1 MAIHWQVKFKSL
13 RAQDG
18 NEDYTVS
25 IYDSDYSGNPIQLKG
40 GAEPF
45 VTQEDD
51 DEDLFQPIRQQS
63 GYIRIVDDGRDASGN
78 QLASGW
84 LRQLLP
90 ANDLS
95 LPVVLTNGLGDTLW
109 QGYLQ
114 AQNFSG
120 TLYGNPQERDLPVQ
134 CVLSVLS
141 AKDASTTEKDIHNF
155 AWLLNYLLASIG
167 LTPSSSPL
175 GIDYLFFQGKD
186 FALDWLKKRIDWQN
200 FVSIDE
206 DGTVKSD
213 YDHYTMLEDIC
224 KFWGWTARTHG
235 RDLWFTCADDE
246 AGAPDF
252 KKLTMSQLAAI
263 ANGTAEGTDFP
274 NETYTSLTL
283 TGDIFADNS
292 NDDIMVRGAS
302 KAVVTADWN
311 SAGDT
316 WFSAFPQN
324 ITKNMLV
331 AGWGNIVVIYI
342 YILGHPQPV
351 KYVQYTNRIASINT
365 GMFSIT
371 CAESASLALMR
382 VADDEVDLT
391 AGPKPQYL
399 STLHTSLKYNG
410 TAFIQIESVYGHV
423 YDGSFK
429 IKADIY
435 NVGDKYT
442 RDGVS
447 DIKTIKIRFGIG
459 KTRATAKWYNGNY
472 GWSSSMTIFD
482 AHIGYDDSLWRF
494 GTLNS
499 GVWVTDNINTVQS
512 ASGQDGKVF
521 IDILSTGDFENED
534 FTDSNVVDIT
544 GFTLNYYRVDVENV
558 GNEIVYGDML
568 SRREYTAKNGNMSR
582 ADWNNDVIYASGKI
596 DSDFGFGLVFKTDN
610 RPMSTAS
617 YASGDQEPEQ
627 HQANRVAN
635 YWASTRRMI
644 RANLR
649 SNEVPLISP
658 GMFLTIDGT
667 RCYPLSISHEWRD
680 DVINV
685 SLIEIHT

>member
-25 IYDSDYSGNPIQLKG
+25 IYDADYSGTPIQLKG

-63 GYIRIVDDGRDASGN
+63 GYIRIVDDGKDASGN
-78 QLASGW
+78 ALASGW

-95 LPVVLTNGLGDTLW
+95 RPVVLTNGLGDTLW
-109 QGYLQ
+109 QGYMQ

-206 DGTVKSD
+206 DGVVKSD

-235 RDLWFTCADDE
+235 RDLWFTCSDDE

-311 SAGDT
+311 SAGKD
-316 WFSAFPQN
+316 WFTAWPTNVVKQ
-324 ITKNMLV
+324 MLELM
-331 AGWGNIVVIYI
+331 WGNTVMYVVPNDGKMRISYA
-342 YILGHPQPV
+342 
-351 KYVQYTNRIASINT
+351 QYTNRKASVATTNMNVSCSSA
-365 GMFSIT
+365 GSLCLARF
-371 CAESASLALMR
+371 AEE
-382 VADDEVDLT
+382 EVDLET
-391 AGPKPQYL
+391 YVSSMHMGHLA
-399 STLHTSLKYNG
+399 STPY
-410 TAFIQIESVYGHV
+410 IQMEANYAHI
-423 YDGSFK
+423 YDGNFQ
-429 IKADIY
+429 IRADVY
-435 NVGDKYT
+435 SAGVKFT
-442 RDGVS
+442 KEGVS
-447 DIKTIKIRFGIG
+447 NIRTIKMRFGIG
-459 KTRATAKWYNGNY
+459 KTRATAKWYNGNN
-472 GWSSSMTIFD
+472 GWSSTPTDFYGHVGFGD
-482 AHIGYDDSLWRF
+482 GKWRF
-494 GTLNS
+494 GYILN
-499 GVWVTDNINTVQS
+499 GTHVYLTENINCIES
-512 ASGQDGKVF
+512 AAGKEGKVF
-521 IDILSTGDFENED
+521 IDIYSTNDFD
-534 FTDSNVVDIT
+534 IDGWPDSQEIDIT
-544 GFTLNYYRVDVENV
+544 GFALTYQRVVVDYIGGEM
-558 GNEIVYGDML
+558 VYGDML

-582 ADWNNDVIYASGKI
+582 AEWNNDVIYASGKI
-596 DSDFGFGLVFKTDN
+596 DSDFGFGLVFGTNN

-685 SLIEIHT
+685 SLIEIPT

>member
-1 MAIHWQVKFKSL
+1 MAIHWQIHFKSL
-13 RAQDG
+13 RAANG

-51 DEDLFQPIRQQS
+51 DDDLFEPIRQQS
-63 GYIRIVDDGRDASGN
+63 GYIRIVDDGKDASGN
-78 QLASGW
+78 ALASGW

-95 LPVVLTNGLGDTLW
+95 RPVVLTKNNAVVW
-109 QGYLQ
+109 QGYMQ

-175 GIDYLFFQGKD
+175 GIDYLFFQGD
-186 FALDWLKKRIDWQN
+186 AFALDWLKKRIDWQN

-235 RDLWFTCADDE
+235 RDLWFVCADDE

-252 KKLTMSQLAAI
+252 LKLTMSQLASI
-263 ANGTAEGTDFP
+263 ASGTDVDS
-274 NETYTSLTL
+274 TAYYTSITL

-311 SAGDT
+311 SAGKD
-316 WFSAFPQN
+316 WFTAWPSN
-324 ITKNMLV
+324 VVKDMLTG
-331 AGWGNIVVIYI
+331 GWNTAVMYVVPHDGEMHISYA
-342 YILGHPQPV
+342 
-351 KYVQYTNRIASINT
+351 QYTNRKSSAASTI
-365 GMFSIT
+365 MDVS
-371 CAESASLALMR
+371 CSSAASLCLAR
-382 VADDEVDLT
+382 FAEEEVDLET
-391 AGPKPQYL
+391 YVSSMHMGHMANTPY
-399 STLHTSLKYNG
+399 
-410 TAFIQIESVYGHV
+410 IQLEANYAHI
-423 YDGSFK
+423 YDGNFQ
-429 IKADIY
+429 IKADVY
-435 NVGDKYT
+435 SAGVKFT
-442 RDGVS
+442 KTGVS
-447 DIKTIKIRFGIG
+447 DIRTIKMRFGIG
-459 KTRATAKWYNGNY
+459 ATRASAKWYNGNN
-472 GWSSSMTIFD
+472 GWSTTPTDFYGHVGFGD
-482 AHIGYDDSLWRF
+482 GLWRF
-494 GTLNS
+494 GYILN
-499 GVWVTDNINTVQS
+499 GTHVYLTENINCIES
-512 ASGQDGKVF
+512 AAGKEGKVF
-521 IDILSTGDFENED
+521 IDIYSTNDFD
-534 FTDSNVVDIT
+534 IDGWPDSQEIDIT
-544 GFTLNYYRVDVENV
+544 GFTLTYQRVVVQSIGGEM
-558 GNEIVYGDML
+558 VYGDML

-582 ADWNNDVIYASGKI
+582 AEWNNDVIYASGKI

-685 SLIEIHT
+685 SLIEIPT

>member
-1 MAIHWQVKFKSL
+1 MAIHWQIHFKSL
-13 RAQDG
+13 RAQNG

-25 IYDSDYSGNPIQLKG
+25 IYDADYSGTPIQLKG

-51 DEDLFQPIRQQS
+51 DDDLFEPIRQQS
-63 GYIRIVDDGRDASGN
+63 GYIRIVDDGKDASGN
-78 QLASGW
+78 ALASGW

-95 LPVVLTNGLGDTLW
+95 RPVVLTNGFGDTLW

-175 GIDYLFFQGKD
+175 GIDYLFFQGGA
-186 FALDWLKKRIDWQN
+186 FARDWLKKRIDWQN

-235 RDLWFTCADDE
+235 RDLWFVCADDE
-246 AGAPDF
+246 AGAPGF
-252 KKLTMSQLAAI
+252 LALTMSQLASI
-263 ANGTAEGTDFP
+263 ANGTDAGT
-274 NETYTSLTL
+274 TYDYDSFTL

-302 KAVVTADWN
+302 KATVTADWN
-311 SAGDT
+311 SAGKD
-316 WFSAFPQN
+316 WFTAWPSN
-324 ITKNMLV
+324 VVKDMLTG
-331 AGWGNIVVIYI
+331 GWNTAEQTHGLQGNEVVD
-342 YILGHPQPV
+342 LW
-351 KYVQYTNRIASINT
+351 VQYTQRKASANT
-365 GMFSIT
+365 PIMAVT
-371 CAESASLALMR
+371 CQAQNASLCLAR
-382 VADDEVDLT
+382 YASEQVDLDSYQGVIHLQHYT
-391 AGPKPQYL
+391 G
-399 STLHTSLKYNG
+399 STFVQMDANYAH
-410 TAFIQIESVYGHV
+410 I
-423 YDGSFK
+423 YDGNFQ
-429 IKADIY
+429 IKSDVY
-435 NVGDKYT
+435 VGGGKYT
-442 RDGVS
+442 KQSVS
-447 DIKTIKIRFGIG
+447 DIKRIKMRFGIG
-459 KTRATAKWYNGNY
+459 ATRASAKWYTGNWT
-472 GWSSSMTIFD
+472 WSDTPTVFD
-482 AHIGYDDSLWRF
+482 AHIGYPDGIWRF
-494 GTLNS
+494 GVADS
-499 GVWVTDNINTVQS
+499 GVWITQNINAVES
-512 ASGQDGKVF
+512 AQGKEGKVF
-521 IDILSTGDFENED
+521 IDILSTADFYVNIPP
-534 FTDSNVVDIT
+534 FFYLTDYIDLVGLTLSYQRVV
-544 GFTLNYYRVDVENV
+544 VEYI
-558 GNEIVYGDML
+558 GGELVYGDLL

-582 ADWNNDVIYASGKI
+582 ADWNNDVIYASGKNN
-596 DSDFGFGLVFKTDN
+596 SDFGFGLVFDTDN
-610 RPMSTAS
+610 RLMSTAS
-617 YASGDQEPEQ
+617 YASGSQEPEQ

-685 SLIEIHT
+685 SLIEIPT

>member
-13 RAQDG
+13 RAANG

-25 IYDSDYSGNPIQLKG
+25 IYDADYSGTPIQLKG

-51 DEDLFQPIRQQS
+51 DDDLFEPIRQQS
-63 GYIRIVDDGRDASGN
+63 GYIRIVDDGKDASGN
-78 QLASGW
+78 ALASGW

-95 LPVVLTNGLGDTLW
+95 RPVVLTNGLGDTLW

-175 GIDYLFFQGKD
+175 GIDYLFFQGD
-186 FALDWLKKRIDWQN
+186 AFALDWLKKRIDWQN

-235 RDLWFTCADDE
+235 RDLWFVCADDE

-302 KAVVTADWN
+302 KATVTADWN
-311 SAGDT
+311 SAGKD
-316 WFSAFPQN
+316 WFTAWPSN
-324 ITKNMLV
+324 VVKDMLTG
-331 AGWGNIVVIYI
+331 GWNTAEQTHGLQGNEVVD
-342 YILGHPQPV
+342 LW
-351 KYVQYTNRIASINT
+351 VQYTQRKASANT
-365 GMFSIT
+365 PIMAVT
-371 CAESASLALMR
+371 CQAQNASLCLAR
-382 VADDEVDLT
+382 YATEQVDLDSYQGVIHLQHYT
-391 AGPKPQYL
+391 G
-399 STLHTSLKYNG
+399 STFVTMDANYAH
-410 TAFIQIESVYGHV
+410 I
-423 YDGSFK
+423 YDGNFQ
-429 IKADIY
+429 IKADVY
-435 NVGDKYT
+435 VGGGKYT
-442 RDGVS
+442 KQSVS
-447 DIKTIKIRFGIG
+447 DIKRIKMRFGIG
-459 KTRATAKWYNGNY
+459 ATRATAKWYTGNWT
-472 GWSSSMTIFD
+472 WSDTPTVFD
-482 AHIGYDDSLWRF
+482 AHVGYPDGIWRF
-494 GTLNS
+494 GVADS
-499 GVWVTDNINTVQS
+499 GVWITQNINAVES
-512 ASGQDGKVF
+512 AQGKEGKVF
-521 IDILSTGDFENED
+521 IDILSTPDFYVNIPP
-534 FTDSNVVDIT
+534 FFYLTDYIDLVGLTLSYQRVV
-544 GFTLNYYRVDVENV
+544 VEYI
-558 GNEIVYGDML
+558 GGELVYGDLL

-582 ADWNNDVIYASGKI
+582 ADWNNDVIYASGKNN
-596 DSDFGFGLVFKTDN
+596 SDFGFGLVFDADN
-610 RPMSTAS
+610 RLMSTAS
-617 YASGDQEPEQ
+617 YASGSQEPEQ

-649 SNEVPLISP
+649 SEKVPIISP
-658 GMFLTIDGT
+658 GMFLTMDGT

-685 SLIEIHT
+685 SLIEIPT

>member
-13 RAQDG
+13 RAADG

-25 IYDSDYSGNPIQLKG
+25 IYDSDYSGTPIQLKG

-63 GYIRIVDDGRDASGN
+63 GYIRIVDDGKDASGN
-78 QLASGW
+78 ALASGW

-95 LPVVLTNGLGDTLW
+95 RPVVLTNGLGDTLW
-109 QGYLQ
+109 QGFLQ

-175 GIDYLFFQGKD
+175 GIDYLFFQGKY

-224 KFWGWTARTHG
+224 KFWGWTCRTHG
-235 RDLWFTCADDE
+235 RDLWFVCADDE

-252 KKLTMSQLAAI
+252 KMLTMSQLASI
-263 ANGTAEGTDFP
+263 ANGTADGTDFP
-274 NETYTSLTL
+274 NETYTSITL

-311 SAGDT
+311 SAGKD
-316 WFSAFPQN
+316 WFTAWPSN
-324 ITKNMLV
+324 VVKDMLTG
-331 AGWGNIVVIYI
+331 GWNTAEQTHGLQGNEVVD
-342 YILGHPQPV
+342 LW
-351 KYVQYTNRIASINT
+351 VQYTQRKASANT
-365 GMFSIT
+365 PIMAVT
-371 CAESASLALMR
+371 CQAQNASLCLAR
-382 VADDEVDLT
+382 YATEQVDLDSYQGVIHMQHYT
-391 AGPKPQYL
+391 G
-399 STLHTSLKYNG
+399 STFVQMDANYAH
-410 TAFIQIESVYGHV
+410 I
-423 YDGSFK
+423 YDGNFQ
-429 IKADIY
+429 IKADVY
-435 NVGDKYT
+435 VGGGKYT
-442 RDGVS
+442 KQGVS
-447 DIKTIKIRFGIG
+447 DIKRIKMRFGIG
-459 KTRATAKWYNGNY
+459 ATRATAKWYTGNWT
-472 GWSSSMTIFD
+472 WSDTPTVFD
-482 AHIGYDDSLWRF
+482 AHVGYPDGIWRF
-494 GTLNS
+494 GVADS
-499 GVWVTDNINTVQS
+499 GVWITQNINAVES
-512 ASGQDGKVF
+512 AQGKEGKVF
-521 IDILSTGDFENED
+521 IDILSTPDFYHNNPP
-534 FTDSNVVDIT
+534 FFYLTDYIDLVGLTLSYQRVV
-544 GFTLNYYRVDVENV
+544 VEYI
-558 GNEIVYGDML
+558 GGELVYGDLL

-582 ADWNNDVIYASGKI
+582 ADWNNDVIYASGKNN
-596 DSDFGFGLVFKTDN
+596 SDFGFGLVFDTDN
-610 RPMSTAS
+610 RLMSTAS
-617 YASGDQEPEQ
+617 YASGSQEPEQ
-627 HQANRVAN
+627 HQANRVAQ
-635 YWASTRRMI
+635 YWTSTRRMI

-685 SLIEIHT
+685 SIIEIPT

>member
-25 IYDSDYSGNPIQLKG
+25 IYDADYSGTPIQLKG

-51 DEDLFQPIRQQS
+51 DDDLFEPIRQQS
-63 GYIRIVDDGRDASGN
+63 GYIRIVDDGKDASGN
-78 QLASGW
+78 ALASGW

-95 LPVVLTNGLGDTLW
+95 RPVVLTNGLGDTLW
-109 QGYLQ
+109 QGYMQ

-175 GIDYLFFQGKD
+175 GIDNLYFQGGS

-246 AGAPDF
+246 AGAPGRL
-252 KKLTMSQLAAI
+252 KLTMAQLASI
-263 ANGTAEGTDFP
+263 ASGTDAGTTDSFV
-274 NETYTSLTL
+274 SISL

-311 SAGDT
+311 SAGKD
-316 WFSAFPQN
+316 WFTAWPSN
-324 ITKNMLV
+324 VVKDMLTG
-331 AGWGNIVVIYI
+331 GWNTAEQTHGLQGNEVVD
-342 YILGHPQPV
+342 LW
-351 KYVQYTNRIASINT
+351 VQYTQRKASANT
-365 GMFSIT
+365 PIMAVS
-371 CAESASLALMR
+371 CQAQNASLCLAR
-382 VADDEVDLT
+382 YATEQVDLDSYQGVIHLQHYT
-391 AGPKPQYL
+391 G
-399 STLHTSLKYNG
+399 STFVQMDANYAH
-410 TAFIQIESVYGHV
+410 I
-423 YDGSFK
+423 YDGNFQV
-429 IKADIY
+429 KADVY
-435 NVGDKYT
+435 VGGGKYT
-442 RDGVS
+442 KQSVS
-447 DIKTIKIRFGIG
+447 DIKRIKMRFGIG
-459 KTRATAKWYNGNY
+459 ATRATAKWYTGNPSAA
-472 GWSSSMTIFD
+472 WSSTATVFD
-482 AHIGYDDSLWRF
+482 AHIGFNDGLWRF
-494 GTLNS
+494 GVADS
-499 GVWVTDNINTVQS
+499 GTYYTENINCIES
-512 ASGQDGKVF
+512 AAGKEGKVF
-521 IDILSTGDFENED
+521 IDILSTADFYAQNPP
-534 FTDSNVVDIT
+534 FFYLTDYIDLVGLQLIYQRVVVQSI
-544 GFTLNYYRVDVENV
+544 GGEM
-558 GNEIVYGDML
+558 VYGDML

-582 ADWNNDVIYASGKI
+582 AEWNNDVIYASGKI

-627 HQANRVAN
+627 HQANRVAA

-649 SNEVPLISP
+649 SEKVPIISP
-658 GMFLTIDGT
+658 GMFLTMDGT

-680 DVINV
+680 DIINV
-685 SLIEIHT
+685 SLIEIPT